1 MRFLA
6 LSLLLLEIA
15 GCSHEQ
21 PATTNSSTKGTAAGQ
36 QVQQADARDTQLLPN
51 EIIYLMG
58 GNLTGMTV
66 ADLFADDGYFAFK
79 FVAAGA
85 KVIAV
90 VNDNKQAKAIE
101 AKKKAMGISNEQ
113 LQVRVAPV
121 GDPGI
126 KNGEADMGFIFHRFV
141 GIADKGGYFT
151 KMREGLRYPRM
162 LMMLEWKYENSSDG
176 PPLSERMTE
185 NDIMDFVGT
194 TGYSDVGAHSAKVP
208 GHVIFMINDYMDV
221 PPADAAPAPG
231 Q

>member
-1 MRFLA
+1 MRLLA
-6 LSLLLLEIA
+6 LSLILLEIA

-21 PATTNSSTKGTAAGQ
+21 PAATTTAGNTTSP
-36 QVQQADARDTQLLPN
+36 QVQQADTRDAKLLPN

-58 GNLTGMTV
+58 GNLTDMTV

-90 VNDNKQAKAIE
+90 VNDEKQAKDLE
-101 AKKKAMGISNEQ
+101 AKKKAMGISDEK

-141 GIADKGGYFT
+141 GIADKNGYFS

-162 LMMLEWKYENSSDG
+162 LMMLEWKYENGTEG

>member
-1 MRFLA
+1 MRLLA
-6 LSLLLLEIA
+6 LSLILLEIA

-21 PATTNSSTKGTAAGQ
+21 PAATTTAGNTTSP
-36 QVQQADARDTQLLPN
+36 QVQQADTRDAKLLPN

-90 VNDNKQAKAIE
+90 VNNEKQAKDLE
-101 AKKKAMGISNEQ
+101 AKKKAMGISDEK

-141 GIADKGGYFT
+141 GIADKNGYFS

-162 LMMLEWKYENSSDG
+162 LMMLEWKYENGTEG